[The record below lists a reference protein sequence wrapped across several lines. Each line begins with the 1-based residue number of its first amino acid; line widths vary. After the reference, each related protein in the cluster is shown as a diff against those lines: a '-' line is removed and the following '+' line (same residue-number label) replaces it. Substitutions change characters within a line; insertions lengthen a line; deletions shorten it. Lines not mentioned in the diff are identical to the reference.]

1 VKVFAKRTSYVLHKF
16 LSYLVF
22 HSHLQDEEN
31 ISRHPSLA
39 IVYLPTTKLPTLG
52 LHDSFLP
59 VLVPSAPNIDGEN
72 LVIHQA
78 AEDDL
83 ELLAIP
89 SSKILQLRSSGSS
102 VFNSEDLPD
111 VKPSQAYD
119 LLYNIGREAK
129 KAVLSKPLTEKL
141 KSVNAVTLY
150 DS

>member
-1 VKVFAKRTSYVLHKF
+1 M
-16 LSYLVF
+16 
-22 HSHLQDEEN
+22 
-31 ISRHPSLA
+31 
-39 IVYLPTTKLPTLG
+39 YLPTTKLPTLG

-72 LVIHQA
+72 LVHQA

-89 SSKILQLRSSGSS
+89 PSRILQLASNGSLL
-102 VFNSEDLPD
+102 FNSKDLLD
-111 VKPSQAYD
+111 VKPSQAYE

-129 KAVLSKPLTEKL
+129 KAVLSRPLTEKL

-150 DS
+150 DF

>member
-1 VKVFAKRTSYVLHKF
+1 M
-16 LSYLVF
+16 
-22 HSHLQDEEN
+22 
-31 ISRHPSLA
+31 A

-59 VLVPSAPNIDGEN
+59 VLVPSAPNVDGEN
-72 LVIHQA
+72 LVIHQV

-89 SSKILQLRSSGSS
+89 SSRILQFGSGGSL
-102 VFNSEDLPD
+102 VFNSEDLSD
-111 VKPSQAYD
+111 VKPSQAYE
-119 LLYNIGREAK
+119 LLCNIGREAK
-129 KAVLSKPLTEKL
+129 KAVLSRPLTEKL